1 MLRGIG
7 NERSPI
13 SPVAGREVH
22 RKRRAV
28 SKEANRKAGAE
39 LLPARS
45 ESHTV
50 ASLRA
55 IGPTGPAALE
65 LLVFETYVLRASVA
79 IGCPTVLRGDEV
91 CVLVKLC
98 WLARALFIFVGNS
111 LGQSGQY

>member
-1 MLRGIG
+1 MTGGHVASL
-7 NERSPI
+7 ERLGDRSI
-13 SPVAGREVH
+13 DVCSIDNVTWRLFSKFRPVA
-22 RKRRAV
+22 
-28 SKEANRKAGAE
+28 AE
-39 LLPARS
+39 RYRILD
-45 ESHTV
+45 ETV